1 MKLQAL
7 LESPVALPSMP
18 RVVAML
24 LAELDLDEPDI
35 RKVNEL
41 MNFDPV
47 LTARL
52 LQLSNSAKFQLPKRI
67 GSVREALS
75 LLGVTLVK
83 NLVTVAALGSSF
95 RQIPGIDMTQF
106 WLYSLNVSKV
116 SSVLAAMV
124 KIPVPESYTAGLIHA
139 MGELV
144 LHLGRVPEIEE
155 LDASMSAF
163 DPSRAQAER
172 ERLGYSYAQVGAG
185 FARAWHF
192 PQAIVEG
199 LEHQDA
205 PFENEV
211 YEPLAGVLH
220 LAAWRSRTL
229 EMGYSGAEMV
239 DNFPDEVALALELDI
254 EMVLQCDPQ
263 EWSSREEVAV
273 FN

>member
-1 MKLQAL
+1 MKLETL
-7 LESPVALPSMP
+7 LDSPVALPSMP
-18 RVVAML
+18 RVVSLL

-95 RQIPGIDMTQF
+95 RKIPGIDMSQF

-116 SSVLAAMV
+116 SSVLAGMV
-124 KIPVPESYTAGLIHA
+124 KIPVSVSYTAGLIHA

-144 LHLGRVPEIEE
+144 LHLADMPQIAE
-155 LDASMSAF
+155 LDASVSVF
-163 DPSRAQAER
+163 DPARSIHER
-172 ERLGYSYAQVGAG
+172 ELLGYNYAQVGAG

-192 PQAIVEG
+192 PQAIIEG
-199 LEHQDA
+199 LEHQDR
-205 PFENEV
+205 PFENHV
-211 YEPLAGVLH
+211 YEPLSGVLH
-220 LAAWRSRTL
+220 LAAWRARTL
-229 EMGYSGAEMV
+229 EMAYSPAEMV

-254 EMVLQCDPQ
+254 DMVLACDPQ
-263 EWSSREEVAV
+263 EWTSRQEVAV
-273 FN
+273 FS